1 MRRAANVDVNQREIV
16 RAVRAAGLHVAL
28 THQLGAGFPD
38 VIVTGYSLPLNAVA
52 AVFVEIKAGNDKLTE
67 REQEWHAAYPDGGP
81 LIIARSA
88 DDVLRWFGRLQE
100 APAP

>member
-1 MRRAANVDVNQREIV
+1 MDVNQREIV

-38 VIVTGYSLPLNAVA
+38 AIVTGYSIPLDAVA
-52 AVFVEIKAGNDKLTE
+52 AVLVEIKAGNDKLTE

-81 LIIARSA
+81 LIVARSA
-88 DDVLRWFGRLQE
+88 EDVLAWFGRV
-100 APAP
+100 